1 MTFKQI
7 CAGLLAAG
15 LFSFMA
21 DAAVRPQLT
30 RVVAYAE
37 DKETTVG
44 VINDSD
50 TTYMLQSWLEDLQ
63 GRDSGIPLVL
73 TPPVMKMEGKSEG
86 KLRLVVMRGEIPQD
100 RESVYWLSL
109 QEIPPKAKDTANRLV
124 VAVRSRIKVFV
135 RPAGLTSEGARAS
148 AGTLRWSLQREGSQT
163 WLVATN
169 PTPYYISFGR
179 LTAGCE
185 SCKKVTPENKNTMVP
200 PKGSQR
206 YSLPSQAGA
215 SPVAVTWSAMND
227 WGGAGEEHSQEVR
240 P

>member
-148 AGTLRWSLQREGSQT
+148 AGALRWSLQREGSQT

-215 SPVAVTWSAMND
+215 SPVAVTWSATND

>member
-15 LFSFMA
+15 LLSSMA

-30 RVVAYAE
+30 RAVAYAE

-50 TTYMLQSWLEDLQ
+50 STYMLQSWLEDLQ

-86 KLRLVVMRGEIPQD
+86 KLRLMVMRGEIPQD

-148 AGTLRWSLQREGSQT
+148 AGALRWSLQREGSQT

-179 LTAGCE
+179 LTAGCG

-200 PKGSQR
+200 PRGSQR
-206 YSLPSQAGA
+206 YSLPSQAGTGA
-215 SPVAVTWSAMND
+215 MNITWSAMND

>member
-1 MTFKQI
+1 MKFRQM
-7 CAGLLAAG
+7 CAGLLVAG
-15 LFSFMA
+15 LLSSA
-21 DAAVRPQLT
+21 ASAAVRPQLT
-30 RVVAYAE
+30 RVIAYAE
-37 DKETTVG
+37 DKETSIG

-63 GRDSGIPLVL
+63 GRDDDLPLVL

-86 KLRLVVMRGEIPQD
+86 KLRLVIMRGEIPQD

-109 QEIPPKAKDTANRLV
+109 QEIPPKAQDVANRLV

-148 AGTLRWSLQREGSQT
+148 AGALRWSVQREGNQT

-169 PTPYYISFGR
+169 PTPYYISFGQ
-179 LTAGCE
+179 LTVGCDT
-185 SCKKVTPENKNTMVP
+185 CRKVTPEEKNAMVP
-200 PKGSQR
+200 PQGSQR
-206 YSLPSQAGA
+206 YSLPAQTGA
-215 SPVAVTWSAMND
+215 SVKVTWSAMND
-227 WGGAGEEHSQEVR
+227 WGGAGEAHSQEVR

>member
-1 MTFKQI
+1 MNFRQI
-7 CAGLLAAG
+7 GAGLLMSG
-15 LFSFMA
+15 LLFS
-21 DAAVRPQLT
+21 AAEAALRPQLT

-37 DKETTVG
+37 DKETAIG

-50 TTYMLQSWLEDLQ
+50 STYMLQSWLEDLQ
-63 GRDSGIPLVL
+63 GRDDGLPLVL

-109 QEIPPKAKDTANRLV
+109 QEIPPKAKDVANRLV
-124 VAVRSRIKVFV
+124 VAFRSRIKVFV
-135 RPAGLTSEGARAS
+135 RPAGLTSAGARAS
-148 AGTLRWSLQREGSQT
+148 AGELRWSLQKEGSQT

-185 SCKKVTPENKNTMVP
+185 TCKKVTPAEKNTMVP
-200 PKGSQR
+200 PRGSQR
-206 YSLPSQAGA
+206 YSLPAQTGTSLT
-215 SPVAVTWSAMND
+215 VTWSAMND
-227 WGGAGEEHSQEVR
+227 WGGAGEEHRQEVR